1 MRICSSSPAVPATLP
16 ATTTTT
22 TTTTTT
28 AALPLLALAIGCV
41 MAMLDVTVVN
51 VALPTIADQLD
62 TPLSG
67 LVWIVDGYT
76 LAFAALLLAAGALSD
91 RYGAKPVYLAGLAVF
106 TLASL
111 LCGAAPDTGLLVAA
125 RLLQGVGAAL
135 FMPSSLSLLMHAYQA
150 PSVRSR
156 MVAAWSAIITV
167 AATAGP
173 LAGGVLISQFG
184 WRSIFLINL
193 PLGLAGLWLAH
204 VYLAS
209 PAVRPRP
216 LNLASHLLGIAM
228 LGCASYALI
237 QGNVYGW
244 MSPRILAASVLA
256 MLFGAALVM
265 RERRHAHPIVPR
277 TLSRTP
283 GYVATNTFGF
293 LISFSVYGLIFLLSL
308 YVQQALGADALQAG
322 LQLLPVFGVFS
333 IGNLAAGRLTARWG
347 APATMLAGAAIAA
360 LASMGI
366 CVFYT
371 PEASYLLLVAML
383 AVGNLAT
390 GAAIPAMTALALQLG
405 GPAHANSA
413 AATLNANRQAGALV
427 GVAAIGSVL
436 HALPDWHASLPAA
449 MALIAAAYAANVVI
463 AIRYIPRGTGQE
475 SAAP

>member
-1 MRICSSSPAVPATLP
+1 MRSTCPSSLAVAAPAAG
-16 ATTTTT
+16 
-22 TTTTTT
+22 
-28 AALPLLALAIGCV
+28 AAFFPLLALAIGCV

-51 VALPTIADQLD
+51 VALPSIGAQLS

-91 RYGAKPVYLAGLAVF
+91 RYGAKPVYLAGLALF

-111 LCGAAPDTGLLVAA
+111 LCGAAPDSGLLVAA
-125 RLLQGVGAAL
+125 RLLQGLGAAL

-150 PSVRSR
+150 PEVRGR
-156 MVAAWSAIITV
+156 MLAAWSAIITV

-173 LAGGVLISQFG
+173 LAGGMLINEFG

-204 VYLAS
+204 AHLAS
-209 PAVRPRP
+209 PAARPRP
-216 LNLASHLLGIAM
+216 LNLASHVLGIGM
-228 LGCASYALI
+228 LGLASYALI
-237 QGNVYGW
+237 QGNVHGW
-244 MSPRILAASVLA
+244 TAPRIVAAGLCAVA
-256 MLFGAALVM
+256 CGAALLA

-277 TLSRTP
+277 ALSRTP
-283 GYVATNTFGF
+283 GYLATNTYGF

-333 IGNLAAGRLTARWG
+333 IGNLAAGRLAARWG
-347 APATMLAGAAIAA
+347 ARATMLAGAAVGA
-360 LASMGI
+360 LAGI
-366 CVFYT
+366 ATAMLYT
-371 PEASYLLLVAML
+371 PDSPYLLLVVLL
-383 AVGNLAT
+383 AIGNLAT
-390 GAAIPAMTALALQLG
+390 GAAIPAMTALALQIG
-405 GPAHANSA
+405 GAAHANSA
-413 AATLNANRQAGALV
+413 AAALNANRQAGALV

-436 HALPDWHASLPAA
+436 HALPDWHASLPVA

-463 AIRYIPRGTGQE
+463 AARYLRHGTGQE
-475 SAAP
+475 SPAS